1 MASAELLKMTNNVDS
16 KVVGVDNR
24 VKGVDDRVK
33 DVEGKVQDVEHSVQ
47 NIGNN
52 ISCEVQ
58 GVDHKLDQ
66 ANRSLSLESL
76 LLVPS
81 TQTPLQGSSLEKIFC
96 DGFHPQTHPPI
107 ITSHATLITTARPN
121 GFFKELYSINGNL
134 LAPYCGYTESV
145 RYFRPLPSFDS

>member
-1 MASAELLKMTNNVDS
+1 MASAELLKTTNNVDR

-33 DVEGKVQDVEHSVQ
+33 GVEEKVKDVRDDVQDVEHSVQ

-52 ISCEVQ
+52 ISSEVQ

-66 ANRSLSLESL
+66 VNRSLLLYPL

-81 TQTPLQGSSLEKIFC
+81 TQTPLQGSSLEKIFY

-107 ITSHATLITTARPN
+107 ITSHATLITTAQLD
-121 GFFKELYSINGNL
+121 GFFKELYSISGNL
-134 LAPYCGYTESV
+134 PALCCGYTESV
-145 RYFRPLPSFDS
+145 RYF